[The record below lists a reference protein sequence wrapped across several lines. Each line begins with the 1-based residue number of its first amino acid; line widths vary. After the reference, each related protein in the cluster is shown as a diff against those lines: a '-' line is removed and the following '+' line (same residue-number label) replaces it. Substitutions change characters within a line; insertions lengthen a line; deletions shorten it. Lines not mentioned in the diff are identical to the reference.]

1 MAHGARTSAQSQLTE
16 DTGRAIDVSVQA
28 VSTALTTA
36 ASARTWTRTSV
47 TWATDD
53 GTGEIELT
61 LATGAYQVM
70 AVGHENAVGAGSA
83 TYQIHMSTETGF
95 TPGANR
101 YEFYTSSAAIAL
113 PSGEYEAF
121 LTPVPITVTGDKVY
135 IRVIPNAGTTTGA
148 LDIYTR
154 PNS

>member
-1 MAHGARTSAQSQLTE
+1 
-16 DTGRAIDVSVQA
+16 
-28 VSTALTTA
+28 
-36 ASARTWTRTSV
+36 
-47 TWATDD
+47 
-53 GTGEIELT
+53 
-61 LATGAYQVM
+61 M

-101 YEFYTSSAAIAL
+101 YEFYTSAAAIAL
-113 PSGEYEAF
+113 PNGGYEAF